1 MKKVLVTGA
10 GGQLGNSIQQ
20 LAPQFPS
27 YSFLFTDVDTL
38 DICDVGAVQ
47 AYVSEN
53 QIQYILNCAAYTAVD
68 KAESNEALCQRINR
82 DAVKNL
88 GEAAHAAGAKVI
100 HVSTD
105 YVFDG
110 TNCRPYVETD
120 ATCPVSVYGR
130 TKLAGEQA
138 LLEVCPSAIIL
149 RTAWLYSAFGNNFVK
164 TVLRLGSE
172 REELGFVF
180 DQVGT
185 PTYAGDLALAIL
197 QLLSADDAGKWF
209 PGIYH
214 FSNEGVSS
222 WYDFTVKILQ
232 LAGITCRVFPI
243 ETTEYPT
250 PATRPHYS
258 VLNKAKLKSTYAF
271 TIPHWE
277 ESLRVCLKELATGH

>member
-185 PTYAGDLALAIL
+185 PTYAGDLALVIL
-197 QLLSADDAGKWF
+197 QLLSADDEGRWF